1 MRAVAAIVLSIAA
14 AAPALSAPAWAASG
28 DWRRDA
34 SREDVR
40 RIERLD
46 EAWDAALSEARR
58 GGHGR
63 ELRALGPLVDPRA
76 ALARPQPT
84 PGAYRCRTI
93 KLGSQDGRGLP
104 YVAYGWFRCR
114 VELTPGG
121 DLILEKTTGSQRQSG
136 NLYPD
141 APRRQVFL
149 GAVAWGDREGRA
161 TYRRDP
167 QRDQAGVFER
177 VGANR
182 YRLVLPWP
190 QQESKLDIL
199 ELRR

>member
-1 MRAVAAIVLSIAA
+1 MRVAAAIALSILV
-14 AAPALSAPAWAASG
+14 AAPALAASAH
-28 DWRRDA
+28 WRDDA
-34 SREDVR
+34 NREDQR
-40 RIERLD
+40 RIGRLD

-58 GGHGR
+58 DGHGR
-63 ELRALGPLVDPRA
+63 ALNALGALVRPNA

-84 PGAYRCRTI
+84 PGDYRCRTI
-93 KLGSQDGRGLP
+93 KLGGQGAGGLS

-121 DLILEKTTGSQRQSG
+121 DLLLSKTTGSQRQAG

-141 APRRQVFL
+141 GARRLVFL
-149 GAVAWGDREGRA
+149 GAVAWGGGEGRA
-161 TYRRDP
+161 VYGRDP
-167 QRDQAGVFER
+167 DRDQVGVFER
-177 VGANR
+177 VGAGQ

-190 QQESKLDIL
+190 RQESKLDIL

>member
-1 MRAVAAIVLSIAA
+1 MRAAV
-14 AAPALSAPAWAASG
+14 ALSLSFLVATPVLAASG

-34 SREDVR
+34 TRDDVR

-63 ELRALGPLVDPRA
+63 DLRALGPLADPRA

-84 PGAYRCRTI
+84 PGAYQCRTI

-114 VELTPGG
+114 VQLTPGG
-121 DLILEKTTGSQRQSG
+121 DLLLEKTTGSQRQAG

-141 APRRQVFL
+141 RDRRLVFL

-161 TYRRDP
+161 TYRRDAE
-167 QRDQAGVFER
+167 RDQAGVFER
-177 VGANR
+177 IGPNR
-182 YRLVLPWP
+182 YRLVMPWP
-190 QQESKLDIL
+190 KQESKLDIL
-199 ELRR
+199 ELKR

>member
-1 MRAVAAIVLSIAA
+1 MRAVAAIALSLLV
-14 AAPALSAPAWAASG
+14 AAPALAASG
-28 DWRRDA
+28 EWRRDA
-34 SREDVR
+34 SRDDAR

-46 EAWDAALSEARR
+46 EAWTAALSEARR

-63 ELRALGPLVDPRA
+63 ELRALGALVDPRA

-84 PGAYRCRTI
+84 PGAYQCRTI
-93 KLGSQDGRGLP
+93 KLGSQDGGGAP

-114 VELTPGG
+114 VALTPGG
-121 DLILEKTTGSQRQSG
+121 DLLLEKTTGSQRQAG
-136 NLYPD
+136 NLYPE
-141 APRRQVFL
+141 APRHLVFL
-149 GAVAWGDREGRA
+149 GAVAWGTGEGRA
-161 TYRRDP
+161 VYGRDP

-190 QQESKLDIL
+190 HQESKLDIL